1 MNNKLIENSLENLLE
16 RNSIVTDIV
25 NEAVNHILRNSIL
38 CVEDF
43 SYNSPTLIGMLISKI
58 REGYKIKTD
67 TDLTLVVIT
76 ANDNHYLVLN
86 KFDNQWLNS
95 FPNNLE
101 YGKKINTIL
110 ANDTNVKAYN
120 ASSLWNNE
128 DMREIVEKAIADFL
142 PKPILCVEDFIKKNL
157 TIISKA
163 LLAEIQKSYCIKFE
177 KNLTMKQVPE
187 KGNHYLHSD
196 SVEIEEVESITKF
209 LRTMNKNKQ
218 VAAIKKAFDERKPS
232 TKMNKNFTL
241 DTTSAEFEYKMTSL
255 SNNFFYRGQA
265 NSNFELLPSLYRSTI
280 WEEKEDELYHDLI
293 VKCPNNFQNKKRH
306 IDILKEMQHY
316 SLPTRLLDITQNP
329 LVALYFAVSEHEGQD
344 GELVMFYHSN
354 KIKNASSDTI
364 EILCALASLP
374 FRTKQNLYKV
384 AQKANNIKD
393 FNKSEFTKKL
403 LHEIKLAI
411 GSFENIIKHDDLL
424 GIQFVKPLQDN
435 PRIVRQNG
443 YFIVNGLVGTDKGA
457 LISKYDEQRYKV
469 GSVTK
474 RFIIPHDKKMDIL
487 RELSLLGIN
496 KSTIYPEID
505 KVSEYLKSYVTINY

>member
-1 MNNKLIENSLENLLE
+1 MADVVE
-16 RNSIVTDIV
+16 
-25 NEAVNHILRNSIL
+25 EAVNHILRNSIL

-43 SYNSPTLIGMLISKI
+43 AYNNPTLIGMFIAKI
-58 REGYKIKTD
+58 REEYKNITD
-67 TDLTLVVIT
+67 IDLTNIVID
-76 ANDNHYLVLN
+76 ANGNHYLLLSES
-86 KFDNQWLNS
+86 DNQWLNS

-101 YGKKINTIL
+101 NGKNTKMVLEID
-110 ANDTNVKAYN
+110 ANFQSYN
-120 ASSLWNNE
+120 ASSLWRKSE
-128 DMREIVEKAIADFL
+128 MKKLVEKAITDLIKKTLF
-142 PKPILCVEDFIKKNL
+142 CVEDFINKNL
-157 TIISKA
+157 TVINAELSSEIKKA
-163 LLAEIQKSYCIKFE
+163 YSIKVE
-177 KNLTMKQVPE
+177 KKLRIKRVAE

-196 SVEIEEVESITKF
+196 SVEIEEIKSIQDFLES
-209 LRTMNKNKQ
+209 MNKNKRV
-218 VAAIKKAFDERKPS
+218 VALKKAFDERKFS
-232 TKMNKNFTL
+232 TKMNTNFSL
-241 DTTSAEFEYKMTSL
+241 DTTSTEFEYKMMSL

-265 NSNFELLPSLYRSTI
+265 NSNFELLPSLYRLKI

-329 LVALYFAVSEHEGQD
+329 LVALYFAVSEHELQD

-354 KIKNASSDTI
+354 KVKNASSDTV

-384 AQKANNIKD
+384 AQNAKNIKV
-393 FNKSEFTKKL
+393 FNDSKCTKKL

-411 GSFENIIKHDDLL
+411 GSFENIIEPKHLL
-424 GIQFVKPLQDN
+424 GIEFVKPLQDN

-443 YFIVNGLVGTDKGA
+443 HFIVNGLVDTDKSV

-474 RFIIPHDKKMDIL
+474 RFIIPHDQKMDIL
-487 RELSLLGIN
+487 KELSLLGIN

-505 KVSEYLKSYVTINY
+505 KVSEYLKSYAAINH